1 MERLS
6 LCRNVGS
13 SILAKSSGVL
23 RSDGVQGS
31 VVSGR
36 VMHKLKGECMK
47 GSNVASAVPPE
58 AVDITTPEVS
68 SPSGLQSPVNDK
80 TTH

>member
-1 MERLS
+1 MS

-13 SILAKSSGVL
+13 FILAKSSGVS
-23 RSDGVQGS
+23 RSDAVRGS

-36 VMHKLKGECMK
+36 VMCKLKGEYAK

-58 AVDITTPEVS
+58 AVDITTPGVS
-68 SPSGLQSPVNDK
+68 GPSGLQSPVNDK